1 MTTPLVTLTA
11 AQLLATGP
19 LSVACPT
26 CGAAVGDPCASLR
39 TTAGGARQVAS
50 HIARRIALLEEEAR
64 QPHPA
69 DDAPPR
75 RPIRRA
81 PTLQVT
87 GTTPEQQQR
96 WKDSAARQGMT
107 LAAWMRAACDKFAS
121 SDT

>member
-1 MTTPLVTLTA
+1 MTPPVTLTA
-11 AQLLATGP
+11 AQLRATGP
-19 LSVACPT
+19 LAVPCPT

-50 HIARRIALLEEEAR
+50 HIARRITLLEYEAR

-69 DDAPPR
+69 EDALR

-87 GTTPEQQQR
+87 GTTPEQQAR
-96 WKDSAARQGMT
+96 WKAAATQQGYPT
-107 LAAWMRAACDKFAS
+107 LAAWMRAACDKFA
-121 SDT
+121 DNGT